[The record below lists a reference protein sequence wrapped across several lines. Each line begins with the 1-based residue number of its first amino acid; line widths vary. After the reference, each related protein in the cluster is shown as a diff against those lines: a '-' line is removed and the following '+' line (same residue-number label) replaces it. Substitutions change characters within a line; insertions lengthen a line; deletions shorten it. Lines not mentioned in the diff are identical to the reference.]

1 MLYGNGYDP
10 DKASENCVVHLDTKS
25 VPRVLWCGED
35 LKEYKLPIGTR
46 VIYAK
51 PPIPGLL
58 DRQAA
63 IRRAIENPEN
73 MEPLSALLR
82 SGMKLT
88 IAIDDISL
96 PLPMMALPDIR
107 QTVLEIVLDLAS
119 SKGVTDIHIILATSF
134 HRRLT
139 PGEMKR
145 CVGAKIFREFYP
157 VRYYNHDGENP
168 DGMVDLG
175 NTAQGERVRINRRA
189 AESDLLVYANINLV
203 PMDGGHKSVGVG
215 LCDYPALQAHHTPQ
229 AIAASDSYMDPGKSE
244 LTHSCGRVGRIIEKH
259 LKIFHIETALNNR
272 MFDNVAAFLGRNED
286 TYSAFDRTK
295 LKAAQFA
302 LSQMSTKMKRKAY
315 FSIPAPYEMI
325 GVHAGET
332 DATHAKILQYCY
344 DQYCIPVEGQS
355 DVVITGITFVSPYNV
370 NSIMN
375 PLLVRVMA
383 LGYFFN
389 FYRNM
394 PVVKKNGVMIV
405 TLPCYDEFDPVF
417 HPSYIEFFNRILP
430 ETRDSLVVQQ
440 KYEESFAKDPAYI
453 KMYREGNAYHGVHP
467 FYMWYWA
474 ENGQR
479 HIGKI
484 IVVGA
489 DNRRVPAM
497 LGWDAARNME
507 EALDMAESYVGRKP
521 TVTLLHFPPI
531 LMTDV
536 MGQPETIQG
545 HPVGKEMVHG

>member
-1 MLYGNGYDP
+1 
-10 DKASENCVVHLDTKS
+10 V
-25 VPRVLWCGED
+25 
-35 LKEYKLPIGTR
+35 
-46 VIYAK
+46 
-51 PPIPGLL
+51 
-58 DRQAA
+58 
-63 IRRAIENPEN
+63 
-73 MEPLSALLR
+73 
-82 SGMKLT
+82 
-88 IAIDDISL
+88 
-96 PLPMMALPDIR
+96 
-107 QTVLEIVLDLAS
+107 
-119 SKGVTDIHIILATSF
+119 
-134 HRRLT
+134 
-139 PGEMKR
+139 
-145 CVGAKIFREFYP
+145 
-157 VRYYNHDGENP
+157 
-168 DGMVDLG
+168 
-175 NTAQGERVRINRRA
+175 
-189 AESDLLVYANINLV
+189 
-203 PMDGGHKSVGVG
+203 
-215 LCDYPALQAHHTPQ
+215 
-229 AIAASDSYMDPGKSE
+229 
-244 LTHSCGRVGRIIEKH
+244 IEKN

-286 TYSAFDRTK
+286 THSSFDRTK

-302 LSQMSTKMKRKAY
+302 LSQMSTKMKRKVY
-315 FSIPAPYEMI
+315 FSIPAPYEVI

-405 TLPCYDEFDPVF
+405 THPCYDEFDPVF

-430 ETRDSLVVQQ
+430 ETRDSLVMQQ

-479 HIGKI
+479 HVGKV

-489 DNRRVPAM
+489 DNRRVPTM

-507 EALDMAESYVGRKP
+507 EALEMAESYVGRKP

-536 MGQPETIQG
+536 MGQPETIQRQ
-545 HPVGKEMVHG
+545 PVEREMVHRSAP

>member
-1 MLYGNGYDP
+1 MLYGNGYDS
-10 DKASENCVVHLDTKS
+10 DKATENCVVHLDAKS
-25 VPRVLWCGED
+25 VPRVLFCGED
-35 LKEYKLPIGTR
+35 LIQCKLPAGTR

-51 PPIPGLL
+51 APIPGLV
-58 DRQAA
+58 DRRVA
-63 IRRAIENPEN
+63 IQRAIDNPEN

-82 SGMKLT
+82 PGMKLT

-96 PLPMMALPDIR
+96 PLPMMVLPDVR
-107 QTVLEIVLDLAS
+107 QTVLEIVLDLAA
-119 SKGVTDIHIILATSF
+119 SKGVTDIHVILATSF

-139 PGEMKR
+139 APEMKR
-145 CVGAKIFREFYP
+145 CVGSKIFNEFYP
-157 VRYYNHDGENP
+157 GRYYNHDGEDP
-168 DGMVDLG
+168 KGMVELG
-175 NTAQGERVRINRRA
+175 VTPHGERVRLNRRA
-189 AESDLLVYANINLV
+189 AESDLLVYVNINLV

-215 LCDYPALQAHHTPQ
+215 LCDYPTLQAHHTPQ
-229 AIAASDSYMDPGKSE
+229 AIAASDSYMDPVKSE
-244 LTHSCGRVGRIIEKH
+244 LTRSCGRIGKIIDKH
-259 LKIFHIETALNNR
+259 LKVFHIETAMNNR
-272 MFDNVAAFLGRNED
+272 MFDNVSAFLGRNED
-286 TYSAFDRTK
+286 GYSAVDRAK
-295 LKAAQFA
+295 LKVAQFA
-302 LSQMSTKMKRKAY
+302 LSQMSVKLKRKAY

-332 DATHAKILQYCY
+332 EAAHNKILQYCY
-344 DQYCIPVEGQS
+344 DQYCIPVQGQS

-394 PVVKKNGVMIV
+394 PIVKKNGVMIV
-405 TLPCYDEFDPVF
+405 THPCYDEFDPLF

-430 ETRDSLVVQQ
+430 ETRDSFVMQ
-440 KYEESFAKDPAYI
+440 KRYEEAFARDPTYI

-474 ENGQR
+474 ENGQQ
-479 HIGKI
+479 HVGKV

-489 DNRRVPAM
+489 NNQRVPAM
-497 LGWDAARNME
+497 LGWETARNME
-507 EALDMAESYVGRKP
+507 EALDMAQSYVGRKP
-521 TVTLLHFPPI
+521 SVSLLHFPPI

-536 MGQPETIQG
+536 MGHPETIG
-545 HPVGKEMVHG
+545 TKPTESELVHP